1 MFCKTQIYI
10 IKSLIALI
18 ESNRIFV
25 LMKVRIEKTSDYYE
39 TARSFWKKHSFPP
52 PHISF
57 LPVNVFVVSRDGNDL
72 YCCFFYHTDSAL
84 AWLAYPISNPEI
96 PKEKRVGA
104 LNFLILEMEKY
115 AKEKGYYLMF
125 TTSPVKP
132 VQDTLL
138 SLGYN
143 EGDVSVSHFFK
154 NIY

>member
-1 MFCKTQIYI
+1 M
-10 IKSLIALI
+10 
-18 ESNRIFV
+18 E
-25 LMKVRIEKTSDYYE
+25 VRIEKTSDFYL
-39 TARSFWKKHSFPP
+39 TAVKWWQKHRFPA

-84 AWLAYPISNPEI
+84 AWLAYPISNLEI
-96 PKEKRVGA
+96 PKEKRIGA
-104 LNFLILEMEKY
+104 LDFLILEMEKY
-115 AKEKGYYLMF
+115 AKENGYYLMF

-138 SLGYN
+138 SLGYK
-143 EGDVSVSHFFK
+143 EGDISVNQYFK